1 MSKQLWRF
9 REDCTSGVIIKWAQ
23 SATYNILATFWKCL
37 PSMSWEVACWCF
49 LCFRHFS
56 FPSRLW
62 KLTRKVVEV
71 QCFRLFGELV
81 FRVFVSKSDWSSDG
95 LGKDS
100 NKEKQVQD
108 HLQIYKNRVN
118 WSSRQCHSIV
128 FLIHKLKYCFLV
140 VSRWLKLH
148 SKKGEA
154 INTCYDESEND
165 IMIHDPWSSYSV

>member
-1 MSKQLWRF
+1 MLSLLSPLFISQQMR
-9 REDCTSGVIIKWAQ
+9 
-23 SATYNILATFWKCL
+23 
-37 PSMSWEVACWCF
+37 
-49 LCFRHFS
+49 
-56 FPSRLW
+56 

-118 WSSRQCHSIV
+118 
-128 FLIHKLKYCFLV
+128 
-140 VSRWLKLH
+140 
-148 SKKGEA
+148 
-154 INTCYDESEND
+154 
-165 IMIHDPWSSYSV
+165 